1 MQRETYQQDLERL
14 RESTRAVEKEKE
26 RLEHQKKIK
35 RKTIE
40 VGHPCW
46 WPHALLLL
54 LWCITGSHVLHAFD
68 LKHLIS
74 LCSLLHDGSLVCPCA
89 LSLFITLKWK
99 HEEAATGPFVKLLI
113 GSPTSGRSIS
123 VIDGLMLHWRLKT
136 HLCVLHLLTP
146 QPLSSLLMLPLLTL
160 QCVALW
166 ASWESSSETEP
177 LTVISCPMLTNLSRS
192 YLISAFSVFKGLQQ
206 PITA

>member
-46 WPHALLLL
+46 WPHLLLLL

-74 LCSLLHDGSLVCPCA
+74 LCLLLHDGSLVCPCA
-89 LSLFITLKWK
+89 ECPFSLHHFEVETWRSCHRTLFLVAYQVSYEW
-99 HEEAATGPFVKLLI
+99 EE
-113 GSPTSGRSIS
+113 
-123 VIDGLMLHWRLKT
+123 H
-136 HLCVLHLLTP
+136 
-146 QPLSSLLMLPLLTL
+146 
-160 QCVALW
+160 QCHRRADV
-166 ASWESSSETEP
+166 T
-177 LTVISCPMLTNLSRS
+177 LTVENTPLCASSPYPPAALVFAYASPPYATMRCIVSFMGEQFWERATDCNFMPDANKSVKELLNISL
-192 YLISAFSVFKGLQQ
+192 
-206 PITA
+206 